1 MQRPQTAEKLPTG
14 ECQLHGKEGLPT
26 DSELLVASAWSD
38 VLGYAEFQADD
49 NFFDIGGNSI
59 MILKVHAFLD
69 KDRPGI
75 VQLPDLFAF
84 PTIVKLAGYQLS
96 TRSGTAAFDIY
107 QPIPLCIRNANKSGS

>member
-1 MQRPQTAEKLPTG
+1 MIR
-14 ECQLHGKEGLPT
+14 LHGKEGLPT

-69 KDRPGI
+69 KNRPGI

-84 PTIVKLAGYQLS
+84 PTIAKLAGYIDEQ
-96 TRSGTAAFDIY
+96 RGNAAVEIGEEQSGKAI
-107 QPIPLCIRNANKSGS
+107 